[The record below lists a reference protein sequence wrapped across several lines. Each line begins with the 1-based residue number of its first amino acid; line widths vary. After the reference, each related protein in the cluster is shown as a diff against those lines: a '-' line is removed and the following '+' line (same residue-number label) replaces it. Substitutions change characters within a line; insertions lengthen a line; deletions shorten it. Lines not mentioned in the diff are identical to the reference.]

1 MGTFVYTATD
11 ELTAGHD
18 VGDTVV
24 LDIGVQDS
32 RRTRAIEKNVQRS
45 MGGAME
51 VLKHRTDVTWS
62 ITLEP
67 VSGQQLAQVLEM
79 MASTEGGEQFTMDLY
94 GDSSTPITVKRIDE
108 GHTEESFMRRGAESL
123 DMFAVSFEVIEI

>member
-18 VGDTVV
+18 VGDIVV
-24 LDIGVQDS
+24 LDIGVQDA
-32 RRTRAIEKNVQRS
+32 RRSRAIEKSVQRS

-62 ITLEP
+62 VTLEP
-67 VSGQQLAQVLEM
+67 VSGSQLDLVREF
-79 MASTEGGEQFTMDLY
+79 MASTEGGESFTMDLY
-94 GDSSTPITVKRIDE
+94 GDSSAPKSVKRVDN
-108 GHTEESFMRRGAESL
+108 GNSEESFMRRGAESL
-123 DMFAVSFEVIEI
+123 DMFAVSFEVIEV